1 MKNCL
6 FFCCLFYLFRKLINL
21 FSQQLLSKQ
30 LFSQKLFS
38 FSQRYTQRNG
48 YVYAIVLNWPSN
60 SNLKLGAVN
69 PGQVNSIQMLG
80 LDGNL
85 SFSPITS
92 GGTTVSLPSVT
103 PNSGLQWAWVLKIT
117 QKQQP

>member
-1 MKNCL
+1 M
-6 FFCCLFYLFRKLINL
+6 FRKVINL
-21 FSQQLLSKQ
+21 FSQQLSKQ